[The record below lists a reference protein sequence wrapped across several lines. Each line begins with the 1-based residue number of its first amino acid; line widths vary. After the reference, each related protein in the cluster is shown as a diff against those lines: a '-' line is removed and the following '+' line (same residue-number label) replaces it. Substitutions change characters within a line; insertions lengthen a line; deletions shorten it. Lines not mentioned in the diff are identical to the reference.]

1 MTDFLAMRYEL
12 LLGAALVLLL
22 ISGGIKSRSKNP
34 YWLPLS
40 MFTIITAIGFM
51 PLPDKILFGGMYL
64 SAPITSVL
72 KIIIN
77 CLALIILILSV
88 SWSRKAGNRNISDLF
103 PALFFLSLLGCY
115 VMISSGHFLIFYLGL
130 ELSTLPLVG
139 MATLGGDTVRRTSS
153 GFRILIHGMLAS
165 ALIMFGF
172 SLIYGAC
179 GTLYFSELIRIHMGS
194 TVQVMGFFFF
204 LAGIAYKISIVP
216 FHFMRSEIIEDSQ
229 ISAATFILVIS
240 TGTAIL
246 MLNVMIYN
254 LFPSIP
260 EIWQKTLFIMAVVTV
275 TVSNLAALWQKS
287 LMRFLAWTSMAQA
300 GYIIIGIIG
309 RSQAGMA
316 ALIFYYIAFA
326 FSTLAAIGSAAIIR
340 EHSGSS
346 QIEDLKGLYKSNP
359 LISLVL
365 TVAFL
370 SLAGIPPL
378 TGFFGKLLV
387 FTAVAERGFFFL
399 LLTIVPS
406 LLISLY
412 AYLTV
417 IRTIFTTEED
427 KPQVSYFRSD
437 TATRIG
443 LIICAGGT
451 ILTGFAGFLLE
462 FIRSFSYGA

>member
-1 MTDFLAMRYEL
+1 MRYEL
-12 LLGAALVLLL
+12 LLASALVFLLV
-22 ISGGIKSRSKNP
+22 SGVIKSRGKNR

-40 MFTIITAIGFM
+40 MFAITAAIGFM
-51 PLPDKILFGGMYL
+51 PLPDKILFGGMFL

-72 KIIIN
+72 KIIIS
-77 CLALIILILSV
+77 CLALIILIQSV
-88 SWSRKAGNRNISDLF
+88 SWLKRTGHRNTTDLF
-103 PALFFLSLLGCY
+103 SALLFLSLLGCY
-115 VMISSGHFLIFYLGL
+115 FMISSGHFLVFYLGL
-130 ELSTLPLVG
+130 ELSTLPLAG
-139 MATLGGDTVRRTSS
+139 MAAMGSDTFRRTGS

-165 ALIMFGF
+165 ALMMFGF

-179 GTLYFSELIRIHMGS
+179 GTLYYSELIRIHMGS
-194 TVQVMGFFFF
+194 TVQVLGFFFF
-204 LAGIAYKISIVP
+204 MAGMAYKISIVP
-216 FHFMRSEIIEDSQ
+216 FHFMRSDIIDDSQ
-229 ISAATFILVIS
+229 ISAASFILVIS

-246 MLNVMIYN
+246 MLNVLIYS

-275 TVSNLAALWQKS
+275 TVSNLVSLWQKS
-287 LMRFLAWTSMAQA
+287 LLRFLAWTSMAQA

-316 ALIFYYIAFA
+316 AVIFYYITFA
-326 FSTLAAIGSAAIIR
+326 FSTLAVTGSAAIIT

-346 QIEDLKGLYKSNP
+346 KIEDLRGLYKSNP

-378 TGFFGKLLV
+378 AGFFGKLLV
-387 FTAVAERGFFFL
+387 FTAVAEKGFFFL
-399 LLTIVPS
+399 LLTIAPN

-417 IRTIFTTEED
+417 IRTIFTTGED

-437 TATRIG
+437 PAARLG
-443 LIICAGGT
+443 LIVCVLGI

-462 FIRSFSYGA
+462 FIKNFSYGA